1 MSRRTTI
8 LLDDD
13 IYERLVNESM
23 RRYRTTKAM
32 SKVANELLKRALKG
46 EAKVLDLVFS
56 EKLAKTNVREFET
69 FRRELSKRFEY

>member
-13 IYERLVNESM
+13 IYQRLVNESM
-23 RRYRTTKAM
+23 RKYRTTKAM

-46 EAKVLDLVFS
+46 EANVLDLVFS
-56 EKLAKTNVREFET
+56 EKLARTNAKEFES
-69 FRRELSKRFEY
+69 FRRELSKRLES

>member
-13 IYERLVNESM
+13 IYQRLVNESL

-32 SKVANELLKRALKG
+32 SKVANELLKRALMG

-56 EKLAKTNVREFET
+56 EKLAKTNATEIEI
-69 FRRELSKRFEY
+69 FRRELSKRLES

>member
-56 EKLAKTNVREFET
+56 EKLVKTNTKEFES
-69 FRRELSKRFEY
+69 FRRDFSKRFES

>member
-13 IYERLVNESM
+13 IYQRLVDESV
-23 RRYRTTKAM
+23 RKYRTTKAM
-32 SKVANELLKRALKG
+32 SKVANELLKKALRG

-56 EKLAKTNVREFET
+56 EKLAKTSVKEFET
-69 FRRELSKRFEY
+69 FRRELSKRFES

>member
-13 IYERLVNESM
+13 IYEKLVSESM

-32 SKVANELLKRALKG
+32 SRVANELLKRALRG
-46 EAKVLDLVFS
+46 EANVLDLVFS
-56 EKLAKTNVREFET
+56 EKLVKTNVKEFET
-69 FRRELSKRFEY
+69 FRRELSKRFET

>member
-23 RRYRTTKAM
+23 RRYKTTKAM

-46 EAKVLDLVFS
+46 EGKVLDLVFT
-56 EKLAKTNVREFET
+56 EKLVKTNAKEFEA
-69 FRRELSKRFEY
+69 FRREMSKRFES

>member
-13 IYERLVNESM
+13 IYERLVIESM

-32 SKVANELLKRALKG
+32 SKVANELLKKALKG

-56 EKLAKTNVREFET
+56 EKLAKTSAKEFQA
-69 FRRELSKRFEY
+69 FRRELSRRFES

>member
-13 IYERLVNESM
+13 IYQRLVNESM

-56 EKLAKTNVREFET
+56 DKLAKTSAKEFET
-69 FRRELSKRFEY
+69 FRRELSKRFES

>member
-13 IYERLVNESM
+13 IYEKLVSESM

-32 SKVANELLKRALKG
+32 SRVANELLKRALRG
-46 EAKVLDLVFS
+46 EANILDLVFS
-56 EKLAKTNVREFET
+56 EKLAKTNVKEFET
-69 FRRELSKRFEY
+69 FRRELSKRFET

>member
-23 RRYRTTKAM
+23 RRYKTTKAM
-32 SKVANELLKRALKG
+32 SRVANELLKSALKG
-46 EAKVLDLVFS
+46 ETKVLDLIFT
-56 EKLAKTNVREFET
+56 EKLAKTNQKEFET
-69 FRRELSKRFEY
+69 FRRELSKRFES